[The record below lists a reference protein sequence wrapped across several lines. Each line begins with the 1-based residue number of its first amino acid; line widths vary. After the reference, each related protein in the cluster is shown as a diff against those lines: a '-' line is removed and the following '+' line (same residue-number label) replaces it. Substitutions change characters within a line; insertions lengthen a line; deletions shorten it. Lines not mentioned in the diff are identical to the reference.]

1 MRQRVTD
8 ISRGGGE
15 VSTRQVLTLE
25 IAGSNPAPATMTFLR
40 KEEYAE
46 TTTAVGVVELM
57 KYVDALSGLMTS
69 VWTIMMA
76 NPLLAVMLAG
86 ALVTVGIRLFKR
98 IKAAAK

>member
-1 MRQRVTD
+1 M
-8 ISRGGGE
+8 

-86 ALVTVGIRLFKR
+86 ALVTVGIRLFRR